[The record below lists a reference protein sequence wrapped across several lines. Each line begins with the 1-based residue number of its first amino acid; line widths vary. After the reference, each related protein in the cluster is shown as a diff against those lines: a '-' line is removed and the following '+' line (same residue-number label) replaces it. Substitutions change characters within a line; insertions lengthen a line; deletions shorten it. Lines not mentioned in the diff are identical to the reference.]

1 MAQEVRSSQSG
12 TASFDFSSQAGVLAI
27 LKAVRAS
34 DASVSDKNELR
45 DLVFLFANG
54 RGDQAVRNVLEER
67 LAALG
72 ITGGGVAP
80 AAPSPATP
88 AAVQTGPGF
97 AGSRPTPAFSVS
109 AANPAPAPA
118 TATPTPS
125 APQPAAPP
133 ATATTPDPAPAPSTP
148 AQPAPAPAAVI
159 TPITPTR
166 PAASVPPAPAATPT
180 PVAPAAS
187 AAPAPAAAPSSP
199 AAAASAPAPAP
210 APSTDT
216 KAVLDRIKMIK
227 AEVNSRFGNP
237 VNLVDINNAVGRE
250 YMSALLEAMKQVST
264 DSPIMIAESMERLET
279 VYAQIQKIEPDQVAP
294 TPIPATSPA
303 VSAPAPSIPTQAAQ
317 VASITPT
324 SNPVVPVPAT
334 PVTPE
339 PPAPASE
346 WSAPESAPAVPDPAA
361 NRIEVRPMINV
372 SPVAATPATP
382 VAAPAPVAAVPTP
395 VSSVAPLASVAASPA
410 LHSPD
415 ELPDPASL
423 KTASVAGDPLFTK
436 EVDDGLDQLLSEWS
450 LFKKSGLFGTGP
462 KGREHPLFKKLAPL
476 QIPLVLAGRFEG
488 STQEIKQSITDY
500 MNGWRYEQG
509 IIYEKGET
517 FEKYLRRVIKH
528 IIDWQNNKARS

>member
-45 DLVFLFANG
+45 DLIFLFANG

-72 ITGGGVAP
+72 ITGGGVALATP
-80 AAPSPATP
+80 PSAAP
-88 AAVQTGPGF
+88 AAVQAGPGF

-109 AANPAPAPA
+109 ASTPTPAPAAPA
-118 TATPTPS
+118 APAPSASQPAAPVAAAAPVPTPS
-125 APQPAAPP
+125 APAQP
-133 ATATTPDPAPAPSTP
+133 TPAPT
-148 AQPAPAPAAVI
+148 APAAATVI

-166 PAASVPPAPAATPT
+166 PAAPPAPAATP
-180 PVAPAAS
+180 APS
-187 AAPAPAAAPSSP
+187 AAPAVVVAAPTPAAPSP
-199 AAAASAPAPAP
+199 AAPAPTP
-210 APSTDT
+210 TPTPSTDT

-279 VYAQIQKIEPDQVAP
+279 VYAQIQKIEPDQVASTP
-294 TPIPATSPA
+294 TPATSPA
-303 VSAPAPSIPTQAAQ
+303 PAPSMPTQAAP
-317 VASITPT
+317 VTPIAPTPT
-324 SNPVVPVPAT
+324 PVVPVPAA

-339 PPAPASE
+339 PSAPVSE
-346 WSAPESAPAVPDPAA
+346 WSAPEPSPAVPDPAA
-361 NRIEVRPMINV
+361 NRIEVRPIVNV
-372 SPVAATPATP
+372 NPVTATPVTPAAAPQATPA
-382 VAAPAPVAAVPTP
+382 VPMSP
-395 VSSVAPLASVAASPA
+395 VAPLASVAASPA

-415 ELPDPASL
+415 ELPDAASL